1 MALTS
6 CVLGFFFLM
15 RQREQSAI
23 WSSDREHLVMN
34 GILIKQLSFSPVL
47 MEVEVLSDL
56 HVNQKVYSIPLD

>member
-1 MALTS
+1 
-6 CVLGFFFLM
+6 
-15 RQREQSAI
+15 
-23 WSSDREHLVMN
+23 MN